1 MKRIE
6 ISNGEVRMGYE
17 INDLHPEVKEGV
29 IGSHRLFL
37 EYLDEEDEQYEYTDE
52 EVIDSIEIN
61 GYLFDETGCSLPVVY
76 HMVENKIAKTVY
88 NIGDSQY
95 ECTLTQL

>member
-6 ISNGEVRMGYE
+6 IANGEVRMGYE
-17 INDLHPEVKEGV
+17 INDLQPEVKEGV
-29 IGSHRLFL
+29 ISAHRSFM
-37 EYLDEEDEQYEYTDE
+37 EYLDEEDEQYEYTDD
-52 EVIDSIEIN
+52 EVIDNIEIN

-76 HMVENKIAKTVY
+76 YMVENKIAKTVY

-95 ECTLTQL
+95 ECKLIQL